1 MRSLPALLSV
11 LIIASSTFARP
22 IADWPYEKLFKEAD
36 VVLIATAKEVKP
48 SEDKLEGPYK
58 EHLGGRVA
66 TLTVRAVLK
75 GEVKGE
81 AVEVVHFAE
90 KGEMRLPNG
99 PMLVVFR
106 TTPAHVE
113 ARTYQTHVGT
123 PDYLVF
129 LKAEKDGRYSP
140 VAGQVDSELSVKEI
154 YRPLPD
160 VFFRKQ

>member
-1 MRSLPALLSV
+1 MRLPVTLAFV
-11 LIIASSTFARP
+11 LFVASATFARP

-36 VVLIATAKEVKP
+36 LVVIATAKGTRAT
-48 SEDKLEGPYK
+48 EDTLDGPYK
-58 EHLGGRVA
+58 EHLLGQVT
-66 TLTVRAVLK
+66 TLTVRSVLK
-75 GEVKGE
+75 GDAKPGT
-81 AVEVVHFAE
+81 VEVLHFVE

-113 ARTYQTHVGT
+113 AKTYQTHVGT
-123 PDYLVF
+123 PDYLIF

-160 VFFRKQ
+160 VFFKKP